1 MGMLAFG
8 IDGIG
13 GSATFG
19 TDGTAGIGGS
29 ATLGTDGTAGMGGS
43 VTGGTVAA
51 GLCGTVGK
59 VGTAGRPGTAAAGAA
74 AAAVVSAR
82 WRAAWH
88 ELLPRSAHAMTTARN
103 LAADAIARTPSN

>member
-1 MGMLAFG
+1 V
-8 IDGIG
+8 
-13 GSATFG
+13 
-19 TDGTAGIGGS
+19 TA
-29 ATLGTDGTAGMGGS
+29 GTAGMGGS

-74 AAAVVSAR
+74 VVSAS

-88 ELLPRSAHAMTTARN
+88 ELPPRSAHARTRTKN
-103 LAADAIARTPSN
+103 LAVEAIARTPSNY